1 MHHPPHMNLSPAT
14 KRPTLLKGAETVI
27 ARDPQMVAI
36 VKLLKRLSKAPTS
49 VLLSGESGTGKDLAA
64 HALHFWGP
72 RAQLPMVTL
81 DLPSIPAGLMESEL
95 FGFERGAFTGA
106 AATKPGKLELA
117 GAGTLYLDHIGEL
130 PPVLQAKLL
139 RVVEDRRFERLGSNR
154 TLSLEARIVASASA
168 DLVQAVERQ
177 LFRRDLFHRLGVFWI
192 RLPPLRERALDVVPL
207 AELFLSREAERL
219 GRVPTRFA
227 AEALQ
232 ALQEYSWPGN
242 VRELKGAVEHG
253 ALMSRTDA
261 IERADLPAYLLERGG
276 SDWPFGRE
284 KRPTLSEVEK
294 LYIERVL
301 KEVGGNQTR
310 AAEILGISRKSLW
323 ERRRRFDLK

>member
-1 MHHPPHMNLSPAT
+1 M
-14 KRPTLLKGAETVI
+14 KKGAETVI
-27 ARDPQMVAI
+27 VARDPQMVAI

-72 RAQLPMVTL
+72 RAPLPIVSL

-106 AATKPGKLELA
+106 LAAKAGKLELA
-117 GAGTLYLDHIGEL
+117 SKGTLYLDHIGEL
-130 PPVLQAKLL
+130 SPMLQAKLL
-139 RVVEDRRFERLGSNR
+139 RVVEDRKFERLGGSR
-154 TLSLEARIVASASA
+154 TLTLEARIVASASA
-168 DLVQAVERQ
+168 ELVQAVERQ

-192 RLPPLRERALDVVPL
+192 RLPPLRDRTADIRPL
-207 AELFLSREAERL
+207 AELFLTREVERL
-219 GRVPTRFA
+219 SRVPTRFSP
-227 AEALQ
+227 EALE

-253 ALMSRTDA
+253 ALMSRTDCV
-261 IERADLPAYLLERGG
+261 ERSDLPAHILEGG
-276 SDWPFGRE
+276 ANDWPFGRD

-294 LYIERVL
+294 HYIERVL
-301 KEVGGNQTR
+301 QETGFNQTR
-310 AAEILGISRKSLW
+310 TAEILGISRKSLW
-323 ERRRRFDLK
+323 ERRRRFDLQ

>member
-1 MHHPPHMNLSPAT
+1 MPSPAT
-14 KRPTLLKGAETVI
+14 KRQVPPKAAEAIFV

-72 RAQLPMVTL
+72 RGPFPMATL

-106 AATKPGKLELA
+106 AATKAGKLEMA

-130 PPVLQAKLL
+130 SPALQAKLL
-139 RVVEDRRFERLGSNR
+139 RVVEDRRFERLGGNV
-154 TLSLEARIVASASA
+154 TLVLEARIVASASA

-192 RLPPLRERALDVVPL
+192 RLPPLRERALDIVPL
-207 AELFLSREAERL
+207 LELFLSREAERL
-219 GRVPTRFA
+219 GRVPERFSP
-227 AEALQ
+227 EALA
-232 ALQEYSWPGN
+232 ALQSYSWPGN
-242 VRELKGAVEHG
+242 VRELKGVVEHG

-261 IERADLPAYLLERGG
+261 IDRCDLPPHLLESG
-276 SDWPFGRE
+276 SADWPFGRE
-284 KRPTLSEVEK
+284 KRPTLGEVEK

-301 KEVGGNQTR
+301 VEVGGNQTR

>member
-1 MHHPPHMNLSPAT
+1 MTVSPAT
-14 KRPTLLKGAETVI
+14 KRPGPLKGAETVI
-27 ARDPQMVAI
+27 VARDPQMVAI
-36 VKLLKRLSKAPTS
+36 VKLLKRLSKAPSS

-106 AATKPGKLELA
+106 AAAKAGKLELA
-117 GAGTLYLDHIGEL
+117 GPGTLYLDHIGEL
-130 PPVLQAKLL
+130 TPILQAKLL
-139 RVVEDRRFERLGSNR
+139 RVVEDRRFERLGSNHV
-154 TLSLEARIVASASA
+154 LSVEARIVASASA

-227 AEALQ
+227 AEALE
-232 ALQEYSWPGN
+232 ALREYSWPGN

-261 IERADLPAYLLERGG
+261 IERSDLPAYLLERGS

-284 KRPTLSEVEK
+284 KRPTLSDVEK

-323 ERRRRFDLK
+323 ERRRRFDLE

>member
-1 MHHPPHMNLSPAT
+1 MPQPTAPVVTRPP
-14 KRPTLLKGAETVI
+14 KGADTVI
-27 ARDPQMVAI
+27 VARDPQMVAL

-72 RAQLPMVTL
+72 RAHLPMVTL
-81 DLPSIPAGLMESEL
+81 DLPSVPGALLESEL

-106 AATKPGKLELA
+106 TAAKAGKLEAA
-117 GAGTLYLDHIGEL
+117 GSGTLYLDHIGEL
-130 PPVLQAKLL
+130 SPMLQAKLL
-139 RVVEDRRFERLGSNR
+139 RVVEDRRFERLGGSR
-154 TLSLEARIVASASA
+154 ALTLEARIVASASA

-192 RLPPLRERALDVVPL
+192 RLPPLRERALDIVPL

-219 GRVPTRFA
+219 GRVPTRFSPQ
-227 AEALQ
+227 ALE
-232 ALQEYSWPGN
+232 ALQEYAWPGN

-261 IERADLPAYLLERGG
+261 IEPSDLPALILEKASAG
-276 SDWPFGRE
+276 WPFGDA
-284 KRPTLSEVEK
+284 KHPTLAQVEK

-323 ERRRRFDLK
+323 ERRRRFELE

>member
-1 MHHPPHMNLSPAT
+1 MSQPSSLAA
-14 KRPTLLKGAETVI
+14 KRPALKGVETVI
-27 ARDPQMVAI
+27 VGGDPQMAAI
-36 VKLLKRLSKAPTS
+36 VKLLKRLAKAPTS

-72 RAQLPMVTL
+72 RAELPMVVL
-81 DLPSIPAGLMESEL
+81 DLPSVPAGLMESEL
-95 FGFERGAFTGA
+95 FGYERGAFTGA
-106 AATKPGKLELA
+106 AARKAGKLEMA
-117 GAGTLYLDHIGEL
+117 GMGTLYLDHIGEL
-130 PPVLQAKLL
+130 PSVLQAKLL
-139 RVVEDRRFERLGSNR
+139 RVVEDRRFERLGGDQ
-154 TLSLEARIVASASA
+154 TLSLDARIVASASA

-192 RLPPLRERALDVVPL
+192 RLPPLRERREDIVPL
-207 AELFLSREAERL
+207 AELFLAREVERL
-219 GRVPTRFA
+219 GRVPTRFTS
-227 AEALQ
+227 EALK
-232 ALQEYSWPGN
+232 ALKEYPWLGN

-261 IERADLPAYLLERGG
+261 IEPSDLPAHILEKANE
-276 SDWPFGRE
+276 WPFGRD
-284 KRPTLSEVEK
+284 KRPTLEQVEK

-310 AAEILGISRKSLW
+310 AAAILGISRKSLW

>member
-1 MHHPPHMNLSPAT
+1 M
-14 KRPTLLKGAETVI
+14 KRPLPAKGAKGTETVI
-27 ARDPQMVAI
+27 VARDPQMVAI
-36 VKLLKRLSKAPTS
+36 VKLLKRLAKAPTS

-64 HALHFWGP
+64 HAIHFWGP
-72 RAQLPMVTL
+72 RAPLPMVSL

-106 AATKPGKLELA
+106 AAAKAGKLELA
-117 GAGTLYLDHIGEL
+117 GKGTLYLDHIGEL
-130 PPVLQAKLL
+130 SPMLQAKLL
-139 RVVEDRRFERLGSNR
+139 RVVEDRRFERLGGSR

-192 RLPPLRERALDVVPL
+192 RLPPLRERALDIAAARRALPV
-207 AELFLSREAERL
+207 ARGRASRAGAR
-219 GRVPTRFA
+219 RVFA
-227 AEALQ
+227 PEALE
-232 ALQEYSWPGN
+232 ALHEYSWPGN

-261 IERADLPAYLLERGG
+261 IERSDLPAHILESGAA
-276 SDWPFGRE
+276 DWPFARDT
-284 KRPTLSEVEK
+284 RPTLSEVEK
-294 LYIERVL
+294 HYIERVL
-301 KEVGGNQTR
+301 KEMGGNQTR

-323 ERRRRFDLK
+323 ERRRRFDH

>member
-1 MHHPPHMNLSPAT
+1 MRNPPLASPAA
-14 KRPTLLKGAETVI
+14 KRPGPVPGGETVI
-27 ARDPQMVAI
+27 VARDPQMVAI

-72 RAQLPMVTL
+72 RAPLPMVTL
-81 DLPSIPAGLMESEL
+81 DLPSIPAGLIESEL

-106 AATKPGKLELA
+106 AAAKAGKLELA
-117 GAGTLYLDHIGEL
+117 GRGTLYLDHIGEL
-130 PPVLQAKLL
+130 PTVLQAKLL
-139 RVVEDRRFERLGSNR
+139 RVVEDRRFERLGSNHV
-154 TLSLEARIVASASA
+154 LSLEARIVASASA

-192 RLPPLRERALDVVPL
+192 RLPPLRERPLDVVPL
-207 AELFLSREAERL
+207 AELFLSREVERL
-219 GRVPTRFA
+219 GRVPARFSS
-227 AEALQ
+227 EALE
-232 ALQEYSWPGN
+232 ALKEYPWPGN

-261 IERADLPAYLLERGG
+261 IERADLPAHLLERGA
-276 SDWPFGRE
+276 SAWPSGRD

>member
-1 MHHPPHMNLSPAT
+1 M
-14 KRPTLLKGAETVI
+14 KRPLPSKGANAAETVI
-27 ARDPQMVAI
+27 VAHDPQMAAV
-36 VKLLKRLSKAPTS
+36 VKLLKRLAKAPTS

-64 HALHFWGP
+64 HAIHFWGP
-72 RAQLPMVTL
+72 RAPLPMVSV

-106 AATKPGKLELA
+106 AAAKAGKLELS
-117 GAGTLYLDHIGEL
+117 GKGTLYLDHIGEL
-130 PPVLQAKLL
+130 SPMLQAKLL
-139 RVVEDRRFERLGSNR
+139 RVVEDRRFERLGGNR
-154 TLSLEARIVASASA
+154 TFSLEARIVASASA

-192 RLPPLRERALDVVPL
+192 RLPPLRERPLDIVPL
-207 AELFLSREAERL
+207 AELFLAREAGRL
-219 GRVPTRFA
+219 GRVPSRFS
-227 AEALQ
+227 AEALE

-261 IERADLPAYLLERGG
+261 VERSDLPAPILESG
-276 SDWPFGRE
+276 SSNWPFDRDQ
-284 KRPTLSEVEK
+284 RPTLSEMEK
-294 LYIERVL
+294 HYIERVL

-310 AAEILGISRKSLW
+310 AASILGISRKSLW
-323 ERRRRFDLK
+323 ERRRRFQLE

>member
-1 MHHPPHMNLSPAT
+1 MPPSTHLHEA
-14 KRPTLLKGAETVI
+14 KRSGPKAAETVVV
-27 ARDPQMVAI
+27 ARDPQMAAI
-36 VKLLKRLSKAPTS
+36 VKLLKRLAKAPTS

-64 HALHFWGP
+64 HALHYWGP
-72 RAQLPMVTL
+72 RAQRPIVTL

-106 AATKPGKLELA
+106 AAAKAGKIELS
-117 GAGTLYLDHIGEL
+117 GEGTLYLDHIGEL

-139 RVVEDRRFERLGSNR
+139 RVVEDRRFERLGGSR

-192 RLPPLRERALDVVPL
+192 RLPPLRERPLDVVPL
-207 AELFLSREAERL
+207 AELFLSREAARL
-219 GRVPTRFA
+219 GRVPARFSP
-227 AEALQ
+227 EALK
-232 ALQEYSWPGN
+232 ALRDYSWPGN

-261 IERADLPAYLLERGG
+261 IEPSDLPASILENRTSG
-276 SDWPFGRE
+276 WPFARD
-284 KRPTLSEVEK
+284 KRPTLAEVEK

-301 KEVGGNQTR
+301 KEVGGNQTQ
-310 AAEILGISRKSLW
+310 AARILGISRKSLW
-323 ERRRRFDLK
+323 ERRRRFDLE